1 MKIQP
6 KQGINKLYEED
17 FIFWIDETIKQLE
30 KREIENLDWEHLIE
44 EIEALGREQKNKVES
59 YLKQL
64 LKHLLLYQYW
74 QSERDFCGNGWK
86 EEIRNFRDELELRLQ
101 SKTLY
106 NYLLGRFETI
116 YNKARKMAIDKTGL
130 SPETFPQACPYSF
143 EQVLDPNFLPR

>member
-17 FIFWIDETIKQLE
+17 FIFWIDETLKQLQT
-30 KREIENLDWEHLIE
+30 KDIDNLDWEHLIE

-74 QSERDFCGNGWK
+74 QSQRDFCANGWK

-106 NYLLGRFETI
+106 NYLLGRFKTI

-130 SPETFPQACPYSF
+130 SPETFPKNCPYTF
-143 EQVLDPNFLPR
+143 EEVLDPNFLPE

>member
-1 MKIQP
+1 MKESILDL
-6 KQGINKLYEED
+6 KKLYDVDYLQWLE
-17 FIFWIDETIKQLE
+17 ETIEQL
-30 KREIENLDWEHLIE
+30 KTRQINQLDYEHLIE
-44 EIEALGREQKNKVES
+44 DLETLGREQRHQIES

-74 QSERDFCGNGWK
+74 ESERDYCENGWK

-116 YNKARKMAIDKTGL
+116 YSKARKMAIDKTGL
-130 SPETFPQACPYSF
+130 SPQTFPQNCPYTF
-143 EQVLDPNFLPR
+143 EQILDENFLPR